1 MTYSGIEF
9 SNNRNCMVN
18 ATWKVAGNV
27 GGATECGS
35 ELVVVKFLMSL
46 VWYKQGHV
54 KVISGDDAKAFLL

>member
-1 MTYSGIEF
+1 
-9 SNNRNCMVN
+9 MVN